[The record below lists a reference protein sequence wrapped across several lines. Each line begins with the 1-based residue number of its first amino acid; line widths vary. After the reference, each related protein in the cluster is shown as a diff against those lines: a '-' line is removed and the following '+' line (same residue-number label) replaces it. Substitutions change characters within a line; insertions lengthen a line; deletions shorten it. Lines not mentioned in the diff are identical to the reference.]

1 MSSFTVLSDN
11 HIYNRGL
18 KYLLVKIRR
27 ADGFISDPM
36 TRKDEADRQ
45 NQESKWTE
53 GRNRIIRN
61 AGHAVTL
68 NLPADTDLA
77 SIDTLMRR
85 S

>member
-1 MSSFTVLSDN
+1 MPQRFLSDD
-11 HIYNRGL
+11 HIYNRNL

-36 TRKDEADRQ
+36 ARKDEDDDRQ

-53 GRNRIIRN
+53 GRNRIIGN
-61 AGHAVTL
+61 AEHAVTL

-77 SIDTLMRR
+77 SIDSLMRNP
-85 S
+85 